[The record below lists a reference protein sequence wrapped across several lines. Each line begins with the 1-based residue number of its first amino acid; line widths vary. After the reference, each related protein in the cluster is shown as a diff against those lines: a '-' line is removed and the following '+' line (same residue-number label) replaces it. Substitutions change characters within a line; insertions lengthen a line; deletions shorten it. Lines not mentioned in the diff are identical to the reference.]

1 MLAARGGSART
12 QPLKERGAR
21 RTPWS
26 VERERAG
33 ARFWHTSWRRS
44 RWRLRLLAAR
54 ASSCTTCPQ
63 GTATRA
69 RTTALEGWCRT
80 SKECFHT
87 ASVFTPQRPTGL
99 VHPCT
104 PVPCTTPAGRM
115 MRRQPTSSSYRHFRK
130 ICAQAVKYAQMLHQP
145 TVRIAALLRC
155 LLDYSRW
162 LAAMRA
168 RAAWT
173 RTMAPTTWSSRAN
186 RASPLI
192 DARISRWRTPTRAL
206 EKLCASQS
214 SKRETT
220 AGQERTARDSG
231 ARCPGPAWCT

>member
-1 MLAARGGSART
+1 MLSSCNGGRSCTSFARVVGLRSRPLEVPSFARAQRAVLAHLVAAAR
-12 QPLKERGAR
+12 
-21 RTPWS
+21 
-26 VERERAG
+26 
-33 ARFWHTSWRRS
+33 
-44 RWRLRLLAAR
+44 RWRLRLLAGR

-87 ASVFTPQRPTGL
+87 ASVFSPQRPTGL

-104 PVPCTTPAGRM
+104 PVPCSTPAGRM
-115 MRRQPTSSSYRHFRK
+115 MRRQPTSFSSRHFRK

-173 RTMAPTTWSSRAN
+173 RTMAPTTWQ
-186 RASPLI
+186 PHGHH
-192 DARISRWRTPTRAL
+192 
-206 EKLCASQS
+206 
-214 SKRETT
+214 
-220 AGQERTARDSG
+220 GQTG
-231 ARCPGPAWCT
+231 ILL